1 MADTIRTVDYYY
13 ATSTDAPG
21 TGARILGHFRKGR
34 VSFLAVHA
42 FPVGKRVQV
51 DFVPKDSR
59 AFLRVA
65 RRARVRISK
74 KKRAFLVQGSDRA
87 GALASVLDKLGA
99 AKINVTATTA
109 ITAGR
114 GRWGAIL
121 WVKPRDQ
128 ARAARALGARR

>member
-1 MADTIRTVDYYY
+1 
-13 ATSTDAPG
+13 
-21 TGARILGHFRKGR
+21 
-34 VSFLAVHA
+34 
-42 FPVGKRVQV
+42 
-51 DFVPKDSR
+51 
-59 AFLRVA
+59 
-65 RRARVRISK
+65 VRISK